1 MEDYRDMSI
10 TTVILIGIIAVFLIA
25 MYWITAWKEIHISR
39 AAIEFAPETVK
50 EDVYEQA
57 KDR

>member
-1 MEDYRDMSI
+1 MSI